1 MPIDLRIDR
10 DAGILYTTIRGEV
23 TVDEIVDAF
32 NKLFQSP
39 DFRPGLSGLA
49 DLRES
54 RITSSLSNVRRLAE
68 LMIEN
73 RDRIG
78 PSRTAIVVDSD
89 IDYGMA
95 RMFEVFA
102 EQSMAE
108 TQVFKDIDQA
118 MIWLKD

>member
-1 MPIDLRIDR
+1 MGIDLRIDS
-10 DAGILYTTIRGEV
+10 DAGILYTTLRGAV
-23 TVDEIVDAF
+23 TVNEIVDAF
-32 NKLFQSP
+32 NRLFKSP

-49 DLRES
+49 DTRES
-54 RITSSLSNVRRLAE
+54 QFSSSQSDVRRLAD

-95 RMFEVFA
+95 RMYEVFA
-102 EQSMAE
+102 EQSMTE
-108 TQVFKDIDQA
+108 TRVFKDIDQA